1 MSLEKLATIVYIYNI
16 NQLSL
21 LLVTTEFQLFQ
32 QKKKQTNNTNAT
44 GGLMSSVSRGPANQ
58 AVYFLKYFHP
68 QATPKCAAKY
78 AAKLDCDPNP

>member
-1 MSLEKLATIVYIYNI
+1 MSLKKLATIAYIYNI
-16 NQLSL
+16 NKLSL

-32 QKKKQTNNTNAT
+32 QKKTNNTNAT
-44 GGLMSSVSRGPANQ
+44 GGLMSSVSCGPTNQ

-78 AAKLDCDPNP
+78 AAKPDCDTNP

>member
-21 LLVTTEFQLFQ
+21 PLVTTEFQLFQ
-32 QKKKQTNNTNAT
+32 QKRKTNNTNAT
-44 GGLMSSVSRGPANQ
+44 GGLMSSVSRGLANQ

-78 AAKLDCDPNP
+78 ASKPDCDTNP